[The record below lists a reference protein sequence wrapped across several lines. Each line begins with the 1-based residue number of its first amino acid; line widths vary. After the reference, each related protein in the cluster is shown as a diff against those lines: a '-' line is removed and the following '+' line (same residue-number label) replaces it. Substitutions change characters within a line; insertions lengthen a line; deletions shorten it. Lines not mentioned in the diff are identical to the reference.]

1 MKGGRIIPQ
10 GGLTNNGN
18 IVWEPGR
25 YSNVADFNLD
35 GRVNF
40 EDLADLA
47 DARLRASASHQ

>member
-47 DARLRASASHQ
+47 DAWLRASASHQ